1 MPKKLF
7 SESFAK
13 IDWVGVK
20 WLGLELTC
28 NCQNREFRPY
38 LKMSLNK
45 RTVPLKQRFD
55 DFFSLFFV
63 EDELLDKA
71 FKEVPDTSED
81 KPNETD
87 SNKKDIDFTSL
98 KSLEKDGI
106 DMSFLESLQKY
117 NDQSTGNWVDDT
129 Q

>member
-1 MPKKLF
+1 
-7 SESFAK
+7 
-13 IDWVGVK
+13 
-20 WLGLELTC
+20 
-28 NCQNREFRPY
+28 
-38 LKMSLNK
+38 MSLNK
-45 RTVPLKQRFD
+45 RTVTTTIWRF
-55 DFFSLFFV
+55 FFHFFV

-71 FKEVPDTSED
+71 FTEVPDTSED

-87 SNKKDIDFTSL
+87 SNKKDGIDFTSL

-117 NDQSTGNWVDDT
+117 NDQSKGNWVDDT

>member
-1 MPKKLF
+1 MNK
-7 SESFAK
+7 ST
-13 IDWVGVK
+13 
-20 WLGLELTC
+20 LT
-28 NCQNREFRPY
+28 
-38 LKMSLNK
+38 
-45 RTVPLKQRFD
+45 LKQRFD
-55 DFFSLFFV
+55 DFFSFFL

-71 FKEVPDTSED
+71 FTEVPDTSQD

>member
-1 MPKKLF
+1 MTTT
-7 SESFAK
+7 
-13 IDWVGVK
+13 IW
-20 WLGLELTC
+20 
-28 NCQNREFRPY
+28 
-38 LKMSLNK
+38 
-45 RTVPLKQRFD
+45 RF
-55 DFFSLFFV
+55 FPFFV

-87 SNKKDIDFTSL
+87 SNKKGIDFTSL

-117 NDQSTGNWVDDT
+117 NDQSTGNWVVDKVENILKGSLDST
-129 Q
+129 P